1 MAEETTQNPLAEGD
15 GHAAWAKKMFDEL
28 DVDGSGQIS
37 VAELRTFLERTG
49 KAMPYEEALA
59 LFNSHDSNDD
69 GMIDFKEFMQ
79 LAVSLG
85 RLDEQAAAH
94 AEKEAEHLAPQEEEQ
109 EVGDA
114 GGHPAIT
121 RDPALPKDPFPAGTL
136 LKCVSRAYAITDAGC
151 LKAGGHSKVH
161 RRFLRGGDRR
171 VRRVLPGE
179 VVTVADDPHELF
191 FREEGSIAVTLS
203 GRPGVLFRV
212 MLSAGPSTRDEHLQT
227 LVLPAEEQPQKRF
240 VRFVVSPVKPNG
252 EFVVEIPTP
261 GPLHMSCAQT
271 IGGENT

>member
-49 KAMPYEEALA
+49 RQMPYEEALA
-59 LFNSHDSNDD
+59 LFNSHDSNGD

-94 AEKEAEHLAPQEEEQ
+94 AEKEAEHLAPEEA

-114 GGHPAIT
+114 AAGLPAVA

-136 LKCVSRAYAITDAGC
+136 LKCVSRA
-151 LKAGGHSKVH
+151 
-161 RRFLRGGDRR
+161 
-171 VRRVLPGE
+171 
-179 VVTVADDPHELF
+179 
-191 FREEGSIAVTLS
+191 
-203 GRPGVLFRV
+203 
-212 MLSAGPSTRDEHLQT
+212 
-227 LVLPAEEQPQKRF
+227 
-240 VRFVVSPVKPNG
+240 
-252 EFVVEIPTP
+252 
-261 GPLHMSCAQT
+261 
-271 IGGENT
+271 